1 MCLTG
6 KLDEQEED
14 AVKKR
19 QEATEL
25 LEKLLA
31 EQRAGFEREL
41 VELTDNVG
49 ARAEQQHDLEGKLQ
63 HTTKELERLQKVS
76 RAESRAERRA
86 RSRAGNQGERLFSRS
101 HAVFAHTLTHYTL
114 CACLLACLRLPIFS
128 CAY

>member
-31 EQRAGFEREL
+31 EQRAGFEEASRYAEEAGSHDHVDRE
-41 VELTDNVG
+41 
-49 ARAEQQHDLEGKLQ
+49 
-63 HTTKELERLQKVS
+63 
-76 RAESRAERRA
+76 
-86 RSRAGNQGERLFSRS
+86 AG
-101 HAVFAHTLTHYTL
+101 H
-114 CACLLACLRLPIFS
+114 LP
-128 CAY
+128 